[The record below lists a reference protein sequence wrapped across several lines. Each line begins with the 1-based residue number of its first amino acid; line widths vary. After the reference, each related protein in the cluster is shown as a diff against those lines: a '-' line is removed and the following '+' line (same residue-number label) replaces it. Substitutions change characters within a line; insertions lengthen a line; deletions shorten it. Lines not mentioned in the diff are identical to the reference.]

1 MPVTLKNRR
10 QIDLMRA
17 AGRLVAETFEVVKE
31 HIQPGVTTAE
41 LDRIAE
47 KHIRKQGAASSYKG
61 YRGSQGQL
69 PPFGGAICT
78 SVNEV
83 ICHGIP
89 SRRVLKE
96 GDIIAIDVG
105 VVLDGWYGDTC
116 ATYSVGALDPQ
127 TQQLVDVSREALERG
142 MAAAGPGRRLG
153 DIGAAVQEVVEAAG
167 FSVVRDWTGHG
178 IGQRPHE
185 PEPTVLH
192 YGRPNTGML
201 LRPGMVFTIEPMVNA
216 GTHQTRLLPD
226 HWTVVTA
233 DGKRS
238 SQFEHTIAITDHGIE
253 ILSALGG

>member
-1 MPVTLKNRR
+1 MPVVLKNRH
-10 QIDLMRA
+10 QIALMRA
-17 AGRLVAETFEVVKE
+17 AGQLVAETLEVVKE

-47 KHIRKQGAASSYKG
+47 KHIRKHGAVSSYKG

-69 PPFGGAICT
+69 TPFGGAICT

-96 GDIIAIDVG
+96 GDIIGIDVG
-105 VVLDGWYGDTC
+105 VALDGWCSDTC

-127 TQQLVDVSREALERG
+127 TQRLVDVSRAALERG
-142 MAAAGPGRRLG
+142 LAAAGPGKRLG

-185 PEPTVLH
+185 PDPTVLH
-192 YGRPNTGML
+192 YGRAGTGML
-201 LRPGMVFTIEPMVNA
+201 LRPGMVFTIEPMVNV
-216 GTHQTRLLPD
+216 GTHQTRVLSD

-238 SQFEHTIAITDHGIE
+238 SQFEHTIAITENGPE
-253 ILSALGG
+253 ILTKV